1 MNNKR
6 LYQILS
12 ILIAAVWLA
21 NGLFC
26 KILNFVPRHQE
37 IVARILGSEYAPM
50 ITNTIGVLEILMV
63 VWILSAYKTRLNTLA
78 QISVIIV
85 MNIIEFILAKDLL
98 LFGYMNIIIAILF
111 SAIIYFNEFQLKEKY
126 VQS

>member
-1 MNNKR
+1 M
-6 LYQILS
+6 S

-63 VWILSAYKTRLNTLA
+63 VWILSAYKTRLNTFA